1 MLCGYSEK
9 ILFFYSCTVVCV
21 TPSMR
26 TASSVHG
33 TGNDSM
39 KTMQEGI
46 SHELIDSNMFRKF
59 ILFRGGSMG
68 VQGGQSH
75 PKSMQ
80 DAILT
85 IIITITSRC
94 EPAIAHRCK
103 KLRQLN
109 VTIQVCMFN

>member
-1 MLCGYSEK
+1 
-9 ILFFYSCTVVCV
+9 
-21 TPSMR
+21 
-26 TASSVHG
+26 
-33 TGNDSM
+33 
-39 KTMQEGI
+39 
-46 SHELIDSNMFRKF
+46 
-59 ILFRGGSMG
+59 MG

-94 EPAIAHRCK
+94 EPASAHRCK